1 MEKNK
6 FIYISEQWF
15 SYYKR
20 VYNIFLQM
28 ILMNRDDNN
37 LNMQLSFFNSISQD
51 EYDFN
56 KGQIVKLELFKNN
69 RVLNSI
75 SLKTCDSEE
84 QLFQYVWIMVVN
96 HFISENYNPARKI
109 KINEFGGSTRSFKYL
124 LSEIKNNADIPMIRA
139 NFSLTYNKSE
149 YDEMLH
155 HMVLNH
161 NNYHDNNILVNNVRN
176 YILNNLDNDISEELN
191 SSFNQ
196 SRKVYEHLINSRHV
210 A

>member
-6 FIYISEQWF
+6 FIFISEQWF

-124 LSEIKNNADIPMIRA
+124 LSEIKNNADKPMIRA